1 MYKWTFTKENSVS
14 HQILKRVSQLSPPLS
29 EVPVVHLQV
38 AET

>member
-1 MYKWTFTKENSVS
+1 MYKWTFPKEISVS
-14 HQILKRVSQLSPPLS
+14 HQIPKSVSPLSPPLS